1 MLSSTEI
8 FTVAISSVVVAGT
21 SIVGTVYLA
30 GDGSGEVAY
39 EGAAATARHDLGD
52 AFFTCRDQIAKAI
65 PYRVRNVSV
74 DSRSSRYD
82 EQRNN
87 NVVFIDAEVV
97 ERPGSFHSKSNYQ
110 ARITCSV
117 AAANNE
123 VVGFKVR
130 KM

>member
-8 FTVAISSVVVAGT
+8 FTVAISSVVVAGS

-30 GDGSGEVAY
+30 GDSNGEAPTERV
-39 EGAAATARHDLGD
+39 ATAVRHDLGD

-82 EQRNN
+82 EQGNN
-87 NVVFIDAEVV
+87 NIVFIDAEVV

-110 ARITCSV
+110 AKITCSV

>member
-1 MLSSTEI
+1 MLSSAEI
-8 FTVAISSVVVAGT
+8 ITVAISSVVVTGA

-30 GDGSGEVAY
+30 GDEVERGSHGSASQAVRY
-39 EGAAATARHDLGD
+39 ELSD

-82 EQRNN
+82 EQQNN
-87 NVVFIDAEVV
+87 NIVFIDAEVV

-110 ARITCSV
+110 AKITCSV
-117 AAANNE
+117 AAASNE
-123 VVGFKVR
+123 VVGFNVR

>member
-1 MLSSTEI
+1 MLSSAEI
-8 FTVAISSVVVAGT
+8 LTVAISGVMFTGASV
-21 SIVGTVYLA
+21 VGTVYFAA
-30 GDGSGEVAY
+30 GDGDLPAY
-39 EGAAATARHDLGD
+39 ETSSGAVRYELGD

-82 EQRNN
+82 EERNN
-87 NVVFIDAEVV
+87 NIVFIDAEVV

-110 ARITCSV
+110 AKITCSV
-117 AAANNE
+117 AAASNE
-123 VVGFKVR
+123 VVGFNVR